1 MFQKFQNHIN
11 ANFSFL
17 QDKKLLVA
25 TSGGMDSMVLVH
37 LFQKLKLNFALAHCN
52 FQLRGKESDGDE
64 NFVVDYAKNNNINCF
79 ITKFDTSNYSEEHK
93 LSTQVAARKLRYNWF
108 NEILEQKNF
117 DYIVTAHHADDVVET
132 FMINLS
138 RGTGLDGLTG
148 IPSQNGNII
157 RPMLLFTRKEIAEY
171 VSENN
176 LQWRED
182 SSNASDKYLRNKIRH
197 HIVPVFKEINESFL
211 QSFQNTL
218 DYLNQEQSLV
228 NDAVQMVY
236 EKVVSEEKDQL
247 KINISVLLQ
256 YKNYKAYLYQWLHKY
271 GFSAW
276 NDVYN
281 LMESQSGKQIFSE
294 KYILLKDREF
304 LILSS
309 KEKTDFEEIIIH
321 SITEKPNF
329 PLKLTLCNLSDI
341 SNQLKSVIF
350 VDENKIQFPLTIR
363 KWKEGDYFYPAGM
376 QGKKKVSKYFKDEK
390 FTLFQKQDA
399 WILESNNQI
408 VWIIGHRP
416 DERFKPTNTTQ
427 TTIKLAFNNEENS

>member
-1 MFQKFQNHIN
+1 MLQKFQNHIN
-11 ANFSFL
+11 ANFGFL
-17 QDKKLLVA
+17 KDKKLLLA
-25 TSGGMDSMVLVH
+25 FSGGMDSMVLVH
-37 LFQKLKLNFALAHCN
+37 LFQKLNLNFALAHCN
-52 FQLRGKESDGDE
+52 FQLRGAESDGDE
-64 NFVVDYAKNNNINCF
+64 NFVAAYAKLNNIACF
-79 ITKFDTSNYSEEHK
+79 ITKFDTSNYSKENK
-93 LSTQVAARKLRYNWF
+93 LSTQVAARNLRYNWF
-108 NEILEQKNF
+108 NEILEQEKF
-117 DYIVTAHHADDVVET
+117 DYIVTAHHADDVAET

-157 RPMLLFTRKEIAEY
+157 RPMLPFSRKEIENY
-171 VSENN
+171 VLENK
-176 LQWRED
+176 LKWRED

-197 HIVPVFKEINESFL
+197 HIIPVFKEINESFL

-218 DYLNQEQSLV
+218 EHLNQEQSLI

-236 EKVVSEEKDQL
+236 EKVVSEENQQL
-247 KINISVLLQ
+247 KINISALLH
-256 YKNYKAYLYQWLHKY
+256 YKNHKAYLYQWLNKY

-281 LMESQSGKQIFSE
+281 LIEAQSGKQILSE
-294 KYILLKDREF
+294 KYILLKDRDF
-304 LILSS
+304 LILSK
-309 KEKTDFEEIIIH
+309 KEKTNFEEIVIH

-329 PLKLTLCNLSDI
+329 PLKLTLCNQSDI
-341 SNQLKSVIF
+341 SNQMKNVIF

-363 KWKEGDYFYPAGM
+363 KWKEGDYFYPTGM

-408 VWIIGHRP
+408 VWIIGHRA
-416 DERFKPTNTTQ
+416 DERFKVENTTQ
-427 TTIKLAFNNEENS
+427 TIIQITYNNEENS

>member
-1 MFQKFQNHIN
+1 MLQKFQNHIN
-11 ANFSFL
+11 DNFGFL
-17 QDKKLLVA
+17 KEKKLLLA
-25 TSGGMDSMVLVH
+25 TSGGMDSMVLIH
-37 LFQKLKLNFALAHCN
+37 LFQKLNLNFAIAHCN
-52 FQLRGKESDGDE
+52 FQLRGTESDEDE
-64 NFVVDYAKNNNINCF
+64 IFVTDYAKQNNILYF
-79 ITKFDTSNYSEEHK
+79 TTKFETEKYSETYK
-93 LSTQVAARKLRYNWF
+93 LSTQVAARNLRYNWF
-108 NEILEQKNF
+108 NEILAQEKF
-117 DYIVTAHHADDVVET
+117 DYIITAHHADDVVET

-138 RGTGLDGLTG
+138 RGTGLEGLTG
-148 IPSQNGNII
+148 IPSQNGNVI
-157 RPMLLFTRKEIAEY
+157 RPMLPFSRKEIEDY

-176 LQWRED
+176 LKWRED

-218 DYLNQEQSLV
+218 DHLNQEQSLA

-236 EKVVSEEKDQL
+236 KKVVSEENQQL

-256 YKNYKAYLYQWLHKY
+256 YKNYKAYLYQWLNKY

-276 NDVYN
+276 HDVYN
-281 LMESQSGKQIFSE
+281 LIEAQSGKQILSE
-294 KYILLKDREF
+294 KYILLKDREY
-304 LILSS
+304 LILS
-309 KEKTDFEEIIIH
+309 KRETADFEEINIH

-341 SNQLKSVIF
+341 SNQRKNIIF

-363 KWKEGDYFYPAGM
+363 KWKEGDSFYPSGM

-390 FTLFQKQDA
+390 FTLFQKQDT

-408 VWIIGHRP
+408 VWIIEHRA
-416 DERFKPTNTTQ
+416 DERFKVEDTTQ
-427 TTIKLAFNNEENS
+427 TIIQITYNNEENS

>member
-1 MFQKFQNHIN
+1 MLQKLQNHIQQ
-11 ANFSFL
+11 NFSFL

-37 LFQKLKLNFALAHCN
+37 LFQKLNLNFALAHCN
-52 FQLRGKESDGDE
+52 FQLRGTESDGDE
-64 NFVVDYAKNNNINCF
+64 SFVVTYAKQNDITYF
-79 ITKFDTSNYSEEHK
+79 VTKFDTENYSQTHK
-93 LSTQVAARKLRYNWF
+93 LSTQVAARNLRYNWF
-108 NEILEQKNF
+108 NEILEQEKF
-117 DYIVTAHHADDVVET
+117 DYIVTAHHADDVLET

-138 RGTGLDGLTG
+138 RGTGLDGLIG
-148 IPSQNGNII
+148 IPSQNGNIV
-157 RPMLLFTRKEIAEY
+157 RPLLPFSRKEIEDY
-171 VSENN
+171 VSENK

-218 DYLNQEQSLV
+218 DHLNQEQSLV

-236 EKVVSEEKDQL
+236 EKVVSEEKEQL
-247 KINISVLLQ
+247 EINISALLQ

-271 GFSAW
+271 GFTAW
-276 NDVYN
+276 NDIYN
-281 LMESQSGKQIFSE
+281 LIESQSGKQILSK
-294 KYILLKDREF
+294 KYILLKDRDF

-309 KEKTDFEEIIIH
+309 KETTDFDEISIN

-329 PLKLTLCNLSDI
+329 PLKLSLCNLSDI

-363 KWKEGDYFYPAGM
+363 KWKEGDYFYPSGM

-390 FTLFQKQDA
+390 FTLFQKQDT

-408 VWIIGHRP
+408 VWIIGHRA
-416 DERFKPTNTTQ
+416 DERFKTEKTTQ
-427 TTIKLAFNNEENS
+427 TTIKIAFNNEEII

>member
-1 MFQKFQNHIN
+1 MLQKFQNHIN
-11 ANFSFL
+11 ANFGFL
-17 QDKKLLVA
+17 KDKKLLLA
-25 TSGGMDSMVLVH
+25 ISGGMDSMVLVH
-37 LFQKLKLNFALAHCN
+37 LFQKLNLNFALAHCN
-52 FQLRGKESDGDE
+52 FQLRGAESDGDE
-64 NFVVDYAKNNNINCF
+64 NFVAAYAKLNNIACF
-79 ITKFDTSNYSEEHK
+79 ITKFDTSNYSKENK
-93 LSTQVAARKLRYNWF
+93 LSTQVAARNLRYNWF
-108 NEILEQKNF
+108 NEILEQEKF
-117 DYIVTAHHADDVVET
+117 DYIVTAHHADDVAET

-157 RPMLLFTRKEIAEY
+157 RPMLPFSRKEIENY
-171 VSENN
+171 VLENK
-176 LQWRED
+176 LKWRED

-197 HIVPVFKEINESFL
+197 HIIPVFKEINESFL

-218 DYLNQEQSLV
+218 EHLNQEQSLI

-236 EKVVSEEKDQL
+236 EKVVSEENQQL
-247 KINISVLLQ
+247 KINISALLH
-256 YKNYKAYLYQWLHKY
+256 YKNHKAYLYQWLNKY

-281 LMESQSGKQIFSE
+281 LIEAQSGKQILSE
-294 KYILLKDREF
+294 KYILLKDRDF
-304 LILSS
+304 LILSK
-309 KEKTDFEEIIIH
+309 KEKTNFEEIVIH

-329 PLKLTLCNLSDI
+329 PLKLTLCNQSDI
-341 SNQLKSVIF
+341 SNQMKNVIF

-363 KWKEGDYFYPAGM
+363 KWKEGDYFYPTGM

-408 VWIIGHRP
+408 VWIIGHRA
-416 DERFKPTNTTQ
+416 DERFKVENTTQ
-427 TTIKLAFNNEENS
+427 TIIQITYNNEENS

>member
-1 MFQKFQNHIN
+1 MLQKFQNHIQQ
-11 ANFSFL
+11 NFSFL
-17 QDKKLLVA
+17 KDKKLLVA

-37 LFQKLKLNFALAHCN
+37 LFQKLNLNFALAHCN
-52 FQLRGKESDGDE
+52 FQLRESESDGDE
-64 NFVVDYAKNNNINCF
+64 NFVATYAKHKNISCF
-79 ITKFDTSNYSEEHK
+79 RTKFNTEKYSQELK
-93 LSTQVAARKLRYNWF
+93 LSTQLAARKLRYDWF
-108 NEILEQKNF
+108 NEILEQEKF

-138 RGTGLDGLTG
+138 RGTGLDGLIG

-157 RPMLLFTRKEIAEY
+157 RPMLPFSRKEIEEY

-197 HIVPVFKEINESFL
+197 HIVPVFKEINDSFL

-218 DYLNQEQSLV
+218 EHINQDQSLV

-236 EKVVSEEKDQL
+236 EKVVSEENEQL
-247 KINISVLLQ
+247 KIDISVLLQ
-256 YKNYKAYLYQWLHKY
+256 YKNYKAYLYQWLHKF

-281 LMESQSGKQIFSE
+281 LVESQSGKQIFSE
-294 KYILLKDREF
+294 NYILLKDRGF
-304 LILSS
+304 LILSA
-309 KEKTDFEEIIIH
+309 KKTADFKEIIVN
-321 SITEKPNF
+321 SITEKTNF
-329 PLKLTLCNLSDI
+329 PLKLTLCNLSNI
-341 SNQLKSVIF
+341 SNRMKNVIF
-350 VDENKIQFPLTIR
+350 VNENKIQFPLTIR
-363 KWKEGDYFYPAGM
+363 KWKEGDCFYPSGM

-390 FTLFQKQDA
+390 FTLFQKQET

-408 VWIIGHRP
+408 VWIIGHRA
-416 DERFKPTNTTQ
+416 DERFIANNSTQ
-427 TTIKLAFNNEENS
+427 TQIKIEFNNEKNI

>member
-1 MFQKFQNHIN
+1 MLQKFQNHIQQ
-11 ANFSFL
+11 NFSFL
-17 QDKKLLVA
+17 KEKKLLIAV
-25 TSGGMDSMVLVH
+25 SGGMDSMVLVD
-37 LFQKLKLNFALAHCN
+37 LFQKLKFDFTLAHCN
-52 FQLRGKESDGDE
+52 FQLRGTESDGDE
-64 NFVVDYAKNNNINCF
+64 NFVVTYAKQNNITCF
-79 ITKFDTSNYSEEHK
+79 VTKFDTENYSKEYK
-93 LSTQVAARKLRYNWF
+93 LSTQVAARNFRYNWF
-108 NEILEQKNF
+108 NEILVQEKF

-157 RPMLLFTRKEIAEY
+157 RPMLPFSRKEIEEY

-197 HIVPVFKEINESFL
+197 HVIPVFKEINESFL

-218 DYLNQEQSLV
+218 DHLNQEQSLV
-228 NDAVQMVY
+228 NDVVQMVY
-236 EKVVSEEKDQL
+236 EKVVSEENNQL
-247 KINISVLLQ
+247 KINISILIQ
-256 YKNYKAYLYQWLHKY
+256 YKNYKAYLYQWLNKY

-281 LMESQSGKQIFSE
+281 LIESQSGKQILSE

-309 KEKTDFEEIIIH
+309 KETTDFDKIIIH
-321 SITEKPNF
+321 SITKKLNF

-341 SNQLKSVIF
+341 SNQMKNVIF

-363 KWKEGDYFYPAGM
+363 KWKEGDYFYPTGM

-408 VWIIGHRP
+408 VWIIGHRA
-416 DERFKPTNTTQ
+416 DERFKVENTTQ
-427 TTIKLAFNNEENS
+427 TIIQITYNNEENS

>member
-1 MFQKFQNHIN
+1 MFQKFKCHIDN
-11 ANFSFL
+11 NFSYL
-17 QDKKLLVA
+17 KDKRILLAV
-25 TSGGMDSMVLVH
+25 SGGKDSMVLVH
-37 LFQKLKLNFALAHCN
+37 LFQKLNLNFALAHCN
-52 FQLRGKESDGDE
+52 FQLRATESDGDE
-64 NFVVDYAKNNNINCF
+64 NFVVTYAKNNNITYF
-79 ITKFDTSNYSEEHK
+79 VIKFDTKKHSEENK
-93 LSTQVAARKLRYNWF
+93 LSTQVAARNLRYNWF
-108 NEILEQKNF
+108 NEILAQEKF
-117 DYIVTAHHADDVVET
+117 DYIVTAHHADDVAET

-157 RPMLLFTRKEIAEY
+157 RPMLSFSRQEIENY

-197 HIVPVFKEINESFL
+197 HIIPVFKEINESFL

-218 DYLNQEQSLV
+218 EHLNQEQSLA
-228 NDAVQMVY
+228 NDAVQMVF
-236 EKVVSEEKDQL
+236 EKVVSEENEQL
-247 KINISVLLQ
+247 KINISILLH

-281 LMESQSGKQIFSE
+281 LIESQSGKQILSE
-294 KYILLKDREF
+294 KYILLKDRDF
-304 LILSS
+304 LILSE
-309 KEKTDFEEIIIH
+309 KETTHFEEIIIH

-329 PLKLTLCNLSDI
+329 PLKLTLCNQSDI
-341 SNQLKSVIF
+341 SIQMKSVIF

-363 KWKEGDYFYPAGM
+363 KWKEGDYFYPSGM

-390 FTLFQKQDA
+390 FTLFQKKDT
-399 WILESNNQI
+399 WILESYNQI
-408 VWIIGHRP
+408 VWIIGHRA
-416 DERFKPTNTTQ
+416 DERFKVENTTQ
-427 TTIKLAFNNEENS
+427 TIIKIAFNNEKII